1 MKRMS
6 KLNILKVICF
16 ISLLVFISGVSA
28 AEADSNDTVALE
40 VTNEEII
47 SQEPLNTL
55 NDPIANDQSAI
66 SVNMEVYNT
75 TLGDKSNVNI
85 GENVTYSINVSLE
98 NGTVY
103 NNVSIKNV
111 LPDGFVM
118 VVLFMRMVLLLLLM

>member
-55 NDPIANDQSAI
+55 NDPIANDDQSAI

-75 TLGDKSNVNI
+75 TLGDKSNV
-85 GENVTYSINVSLE
+85 
-98 NGTVY
+98 
-103 NNVSIKNV
+103 K
-111 LPDGFVM
+111 M
-118 VVLFMRMVLLLLLM
+118 LLIQLMYH

>member
-1 MKRMS
+1 MS

-55 NDPIANDQSAI
+55 NDPIANDDQSAI

-75 TLGDKSNVNI
+75 TLGDKSNV
-85 GENVTYSINVSLE
+85 
-98 NGTVY
+98 
-103 NNVSIKNV
+103 K
-111 LPDGFVM
+111 M
-118 VVLFMRMVLLLLLM
+118 LLIQLMYH